1 MNFFVN
7 LFIAALSNNQRPA
20 DYEVYRGA
28 PSDGFQGFWSL
39 SARYIAGGTS
49 YPLHCFCPLVSPCGS
64 RCGSNRNLCVKET
77 TDGLRRHIP
86 FGRFSLIIDSGD
98 FLNESLLLLAGFRP
112 RHAEFPA
119 HRKKDTINKRS
130 KLHRP
135 HLLSSIPQ
143 SLQKI
148 KWQIEAAAV
157 TLFVLKT
164 HRCNQKAAAA
174 FLLHFQSSLAVFLDF
189 NSFSNILR
197 PEFPMCSTHV
207 CGILCGQR
215 QSLARVASVMAL

>member
-1 MNFFVN
+1 MKKPINMWKLRTFVRSFLRCIFHQHILELVVWLEHMTCWLRSVSGCSVWPFSGLLEPFCLVYCVRLPH
-7 LFIAALSNNQRPA
+7 LFR
-20 DYEVYRGA
+20 
-28 PSDGFQGFWSL
+28 
-39 SARYIAGGTS
+39 
-49 YPLHCFCPLVSPCGS
+49 CFHPLVSLCGS
-64 RCGSNRNLCVKET
+64 RCGSSRHLCVKET

-164 HRCNQKAAAA
+164 HRCTNQRSCRSLSSVFSVA
-174 FLLHFQSSLAVFLDF
+174 FSG
-189 NSFSNILR
+189 FSW
-197 PEFPMCSTHV
+197 F
-207 CGILCGQR
+207 
-215 QSLARVASVMAL
+215 

>member
-1 MNFFVN
+1 M
-7 LFIAALSNNQRPA
+7 R
-20 DYEVYRGA
+20 
-28 PSDGFQGFWSL
+28 L

-64 RCGSNRNLCVKET
+64 RCGSNRHLCVKET

-119 HRKKDTINKRS
+119 HRKKDTISKRS
-130 KLHRP
+130 KLRRA

-189 NSFSNILR
+189 NSFLNILR
-197 PEFPMCSTHV
+197 PEFSMCSTPT
-207 CGILCGQR
+207 CGVLCGQR
-215 QSLARVASVMAL
+215 